1 MDVIEK
7 RIDSIADEAEEEQI
21 SEEIKEIRRYA
32 LSNQL
37 RAGFFG
43 QDACVQTDESEL
55 PNIKILA
62 ANTAE
67 LMKEMNMLK
76 EDTEKK
82 MKIIRLQYETKL
94 QDESDA
100 LYASMNDKIKNLE
113 NCHKEKLSVLR
124 RSYQQQL
131 SDAMQ
136 VIKASYKNKE
146 ETDLVCDV
154 TDGRVKDLLDELQE
168 KNLKIEWMVEQ
179 LKKYEIDSE
188 GAEDPEKS
196 RLKSENE
203 KLKDNIDSLHVE
215 LEEIHRVLESKEE
228 RLALDLAQLKSEAD
242 DSKKALQKLTG
253 EHEQLK
259 MQLNLERESG
269 REKIKQLKEEMKQ
282 EIACIEASRM
292 KEKAAIEKKLEKQ
305 KPAETTTME
314 LAGDT
319 ELAQNIKELRNTE
332 AMQKKEI
339 ERLSKQLCMS
349 NQVWEKKFE
358 ILRQRY
364 TATLIAFST
373 DSMSSSTLA
382 ISLLSFHAIKDEM
395 FLRQTLQRQ
404 EAILHNAS
412 VSFAMDTPCSPRQK
426 SPADSTFKRLG
437 YSNMAPLPRIG
448 AGGQLKMDISLQ
460 SERGADALPG
470 LDPKLTV
477 ADEEDEE
484 V

>member
-7 RIDSIADEAEEEQI
+7 RIDSIADEAEEEMI

-55 PNIKILA
+55 PNIKKLA

-82 MKIIRLQYETKL
+82 LKIIRLQYETKL

-100 LYASMNDKIKNLE
+100 LYASMKDKIKNLE

-154 TDGRVKDLLDELQE
+154 TDGRVKDLLNELQE

-179 LKKYEIDSE
+179 LKKYEIGSE
-188 GAEDPEKS
+188 GVEDPEKS

-215 LEEIHRVLESKEE
+215 LEEVHRVLESKEQ

-269 REKIKQLKEEMKQ
+269 REKIKHLKEEMEK

-292 KEKAAIEKKLEKQ
+292 KEKAAIDKKLEKQ
-305 KPAETTTME
+305 KPAENTTME
-314 LAGDT
+314 LAGDI
-319 ELAQNIKELRNTE
+319 ELVQKIKEHRQTE

-358 ILRQRY
+358 ILRQ
-364 TATLIAFST
+364 
-373 DSMSSSTLA
+373 
-382 ISLLSFHAIKDEM
+382 SFHAIKDEM

-412 VSFAMDTPCSPRQK
+412 VSFAMDAPCSPRQK

-448 AGGQLKMDISLQ
+448 AGGQQKMDIGLQ
-460 SERGADALPG
+460 SERGADAISE
-470 LDPKLTV
+470 LDPKLSM

>member
-1 MDVIEK
+1 MFGFMDVIEK
-7 RIDSIADEAEEEQI
+7 RIDSIADEAEEELI

-67 LMKEMNMLK
+67 LMK
-76 EDTEKK
+76 
-82 MKIIRLQYETKL
+82 YETKL
-94 QDESDA
+94 QDESNA
-100 LYASMNDKIKNLE
+100 LYASMKDKIKNME

-154 TDGRVKDLLDELQE
+154 IDGRVKDLLNELQE

-179 LKKYEIDSE
+179 LKKYEIGSE
-188 GAEDPEKS
+188 GVEDPEKS

-215 LEEIHRVLESKEE
+215 LEEVHRVLESKEQ
-228 RLALDLAQLKSEAD
+228 RLALDMAQLKSEAD
-242 DSKKALQKLTG
+242 DSKKALQMLTG

-269 REKIKQLKEEMKQ
+269 REKIKQIKEEMEK

-292 KEKAAIEKKLEKQ
+292 KEKAATDKTFERQ

-319 ELAQNIKELRNTE
+319 ELVQKIKEHRKTE

-358 ILRQRY
+358 ILRQ
-364 TATLIAFST
+364 
-373 DSMSSSTLA
+373 
-382 ISLLSFHAIKDEM
+382 SFHAIKDEM
-395 FLRQTLQRQ
+395 FLRQTLRRQ

-412 VSFAMDTPCSPRQK
+412 VSFAMDAPCSPRQK
-426 SPADSTFKRLG
+426 CRLG

-448 AGGQLKMDISLQ
+448 AGGQRKMDIGLQ
-460 SERGADALPG
+460 SERGADALPV
-470 LDPKLTV
+470 LDPKLSV

>member
-7 RIDSIADEAEEEQI
+7 RIDSIADEAEEALI

-37 RAGFFG
+37 RTGFFG

-82 MKIIRLQYETKL
+82 LKIIRSQYETKL

-100 LYASMNDKIKNLE
+100 LYASINDKIKNLE
-113 NCHKEKLSVLR
+113 SCHKEKLSVLR

-146 ETDLVCDV
+146 ETDPVCDDM
-154 TDGRVKDLLDELQE
+154 DGRVKDLLNELQE
-168 KNLKIEWMVEQ
+168 KNLKIESMGEQ
-179 LKKYEIDSE
+179 LNKYEIGSE

-215 LEEIHRVLESKEE
+215 LEEIQRVLESKEQ
-228 RLALDLAQLKSEAD
+228 RLTLDLAQLTSEAE
-242 DSKKALQKLTG
+242 DSKKALQTLAG

-269 REKIKQLKEEMKQ
+269 REKVKRLKEEMEK

-292 KEKAAIEKKLEKQ
+292 KEKAVNEKKLEKQ
-305 KPAETTTME
+305 KLAEPTAME
-314 LAGDT
+314 LVGDR
-319 ELAQNIKELRNTE
+319 ELVQNIKQLKKTE

-339 ERLSKQLCMS
+339 ERLNKQLCLS

-358 ILRQRY
+358 ILRQ
-364 TATLIAFST
+364 
-373 DSMSSSTLA
+373 
-382 ISLLSFHAIKDEM
+382 SFHAIKDEM

-412 VSFAMDTPCSPRQK
+412 VSFAMDSPSSPRQK
-426 SPADSTFKRLG
+426 SPADATYKKLG
-437 YSNMAPLPRIG
+437 YSNMAPLPHIG
-448 AGGQLKMDISLQ
+448 AGGLQKLDRVHQMDISLR
-460 SERGADALPG
+460 SKRGADALPR
-470 LDPKLTV
+470 LDSQLTV

-484 V
+484 E

>member
-1 MDVIEK
+1 MFGFMDVIEK
-7 RIDSIADEAEEEQI
+7 RIDSIADEAEEELI

-67 LMKEMNMLK
+67 LMKEMNMFK

-82 MKIIRLQYETKL
+82 LKIICLQYETKL
-94 QDESDA
+94 QDESNA
-100 LYASMNDKIKNLE
+100 LYASMKDKIKNME

-154 TDGRVKDLLDELQE
+154 IDGRVKDLLNELQE

-179 LKKYEIDSE
+179 LKKYEIGSE
-188 GAEDPEKS
+188 GVEDPEKS

-215 LEEIHRVLESKEE
+215 LEEVHRVLESKEQ
-228 RLALDLAQLKSEAD
+228 RLALDMAQLKSEAD
-242 DSKKALQKLTG
+242 DSKKALQMLTG

-269 REKIKQLKEEMKQ
+269 REKIKQIKEEMEK

-292 KEKAAIEKKLEKQ
+292 KEKAATDKTFERQ

-319 ELAQNIKELRNTE
+319 ELVQKIKEHRKTE

-358 ILRQRY
+358 ILRQ
-364 TATLIAFST
+364 
-373 DSMSSSTLA
+373 
-382 ISLLSFHAIKDEM
+382 SFHAIKDEM
-395 FLRQTLQRQ
+395 FLRQTLRRQ

-412 VSFAMDTPCSPRQK
+412 VSFAVSRFSQ
-426 SPADSTFKRLG
+426 SLSTLNK
-437 YSNMAPLPRIG
+437 Y
-448 AGGQLKMDISLQ
+448 
-460 SERGADALPG
+460 ALP
-470 LDPKLTV
+470 
-477 ADEEDEE
+477 
-484 V
+484 

>member
-358 ILRQRY
+358 ILRQ
-364 TATLIAFST
+364 
-373 DSMSSSTLA
+373 
-382 ISLLSFHAIKDEM
+382 SFHAIKDEM

>member
-37 RAGFFG
+37 RTGFFG

-67 LMKEMNMLK
+67 LFKEINMLK

-82 MKIIRLQYETKL
+82 LKIIHLQYETKL

-100 LYASMNDKIKNLE
+100 LYASVNDKIKNLE

-146 ETDLVCDV
+146 KTDLVCDV
-154 TDGRVKDLLDELQE
+154 TDGRVKDLLNELQE
-168 KNLKIEWMVEQ
+168 KNLKIECMVEQ
-179 LKKYEIDSE
+179 LKKYEIGSE

-215 LEEIHRVLESKEE
+215 LEEIQRVLESKEQ
-228 RLALDLAQLKSEAD
+228 RLALDLAQLKSEAG

-269 REKIKQLKEEMKQ
+269 REKVNQLKEQMEK
-282 EIACIEASRM
+282 EIACIEASCM

-305 KPAETTTME
+305 KLAEPTTME
-314 LAGDT
+314 LVGDT
-319 ELAQNIKELRNTE
+319 ELAQKLKELRKME
-332 AMQKKEI
+332 SMQKKEI
-339 ERLSKQLCMS
+339 ERLNKQLCIS

-358 ILRQRY
+358 ILRQ
-364 TATLIAFST
+364 
-373 DSMSSSTLA
+373 
-382 ISLLSFHAIKDEM
+382 SFHAIKDEM

-412 VSFAMDTPCSPRQK
+412 VSFAMDAPCSSRQK
-426 SPADSTFKRLG
+426 SPADATFKRLG
-437 YSNMAPLPRIG
+437 YSNMAPLPHIG
-448 AGGQLKMDISLQ
+448 AGGHQKMDRVYQMDISLQ
-460 SERGADALPG
+460 SKRGADALPG
-470 LDPKLTV
+470 LDSQLTV
-477 ADEEDEE
+477 ADEEEEE

>member
-7 RIDSIADEAEEEQI
+7 RIDSIADETEEELI

-55 PNIKILA
+55 PKIKTLSA
-62 ANTAE
+62 STAE
-67 LMKEMNMLK
+67 LVKEMNTLK
-76 EDTEKK
+76 EDIEKK
-82 MKIIRLQYETKL
+82 LKVIRLQYETKL

-100 LYASMNDKIKNLE
+100 LYASINDKIKNLE
-113 NCHKEKLSVLR
+113 NCQKEKLSVLR

-131 SDAMQ
+131 SDAIQ
-136 VIKASYKNKE
+136 VIKASYKNEE
-146 ETDLVCDV
+146 ETDVVCDV
-154 TDGRVKDLLDELQE
+154 TDGRVKDLLNELQE
-168 KNLKIEWMVEQ
+168 KNLKIEQMVEQ
-179 LKKYEIDSE
+179 LKKYEIGSE

-215 LEEIHRVLESKEE
+215 LEEIHRVLESKEQ

-242 DSKKALQKLTG
+242 DSKKALQKMTG

-259 MQLNLERESG
+259 VQLNLERESG
-269 REKIKQLKEEMKQ
+269 REKIKQLKEEIEK
-282 EIACIEASRM
+282 ELSCIEASRM
-292 KEKAAIEKKLEKQ
+292 KDKAVTEKKKQ
-305 KPAETTTME
+305 KTAETTTME
-314 LAGDT
+314 LPGDA
-319 ELAQNIKELRNTE
+319 ESAQKIKELKKTE

-339 ERLSKQLCMS
+339 ERLSKQLYMS
-349 NQVWEKKFE
+349 NQAWEKKFE

-364 TATLIAFST
+364 ITTLGCFFFFI
-373 DSMSSSTLA
+373 DSMSCSTLTF
-382 ISLLSFHAIKDEM
+382 SFLSFHAIKDEM

-412 VSFAMDTPCSPRQK
+412 VSFAMNAPCSPRQK
-426 SPADSTFKRLG
+426 SPADRLG
-437 YSNMAPLPRIG
+437 YTAPLPRIG
-448 AGGQLKMDISLQ
+448 AAGQQKMDIGLQ
-460 SERGADALPG
+460 SDRGADASPG
-470 LDPKLTV
+470 LDPKLSV

>member
-7 RIDSIADEAEEEQI
+7 RIDSIADEAEEKMI

-55 PNIKILA
+55 PNIKLLA

-67 LMKEMNMLK
+67 LMKEMNMLE

-82 MKIIRLQYETKL
+82 LKIISLQYETKL

-100 LYASMNDKIKNLE
+100 LYASMKDKIKNLE

-154 TDGRVKDLLDELQE
+154 TDGRVKDLLNELQE

-179 LKKYEIDSE
+179 LKKYEIGSE

-215 LEEIHRVLESKEE
+215 LEEVHRVLESKEQ

-242 DSKKALQKLTG
+242 DSIKALQKLTG

-269 REKIKQLKEEMKQ
+269 REKIKQLKEEMEK

-292 KEKAAIEKKLEKQ
+292 KEKAAIDKELEKQ
-305 KPAETTTME
+305 KPAENTTME

-319 ELAQNIKELRNTE
+319 ELVQKIKEHRQTE

-358 ILRQRY
+358 ILRQ
-364 TATLIAFST
+364 
-373 DSMSSSTLA
+373 
-382 ISLLSFHAIKDEM
+382 SFHAIKDEM

-412 VSFAMDTPCSPRQK
+412 VSFAMDAPCSPRQK

-448 AGGQLKMDISLQ
+448 AGGQQKMDIGLQ
-460 SERGADALPG
+460 SVRGADAISG
-470 LDPKLTV
+470 LDPKLSV

>member
-7 RIDSIADEAEEEQI
+7 KIDSIAYEAEEALI
-21 SEEIKEIRRYA
+21 SEDIKEIRRYA

-37 RAGFFG
+37 RKGFFG

-67 LMKEMNMLK
+67 LMNEVKMLK

-82 MKIIRLQYETKL
+82 LKIIRLQYETKL
-94 QDESDA
+94 QDESDV

-113 NCHKEKLSVLR
+113 SCHKEKLSVLR

-146 ETDLVCDV
+146 DMDLVCDA
-154 TDGRVKDLLDELQE
+154 TDGKVKDLLNELQE
-168 KNLKIEWMVEQ
+168 KNLKIESMVEQ
-179 LKKYEIDSE
+179 LKKYEIGSE

-215 LEEIHRVLESKEE
+215 LEEIQRVLESKEQ
-228 RLALDLAQLKSEAD
+228 RLALDLAQLKSEVE

-269 REKIKQLKEEMKQ
+269 REKIKQLKEEMEK
-282 EIACIEASRM
+282 EIGCIEASRI
-292 KEKAAIEKKLEKQ
+292 KEKAAIEKKFEKQ
-305 KPAETTTME
+305 KSAEPTTME
-314 LAGDT
+314 LVGDT
-319 ELAQNIKELRNTE
+319 ELVQNIKQLRKTE
-332 AMQKKEI
+332 AVQKKEI
-339 ERLSKQLCMS
+339 ERLNKQLWMS

-358 ILRQRY
+358 ILKQ
-364 TATLIAFST
+364 
-373 DSMSSSTLA
+373 
-382 ISLLSFHAIKDEM
+382 SFHAIKDEM

-412 VSFAMDTPCSPRQK
+412 VSFAMDAPCSPRQK
-426 SPADSTFKRLG
+426 SPADATFKRLS
-437 YSNMAPLPRIG
+437 YSNMAPLPHIG
-448 AGGQLKMDISLQ
+448 AGGQQKMNRVHQISLQ
-460 SERGADALPG
+460 SKRGADALPG
-470 LDPKLTV
+470 LGSQLTV

>member
-1 MDVIEK
+1 MFGFMDVIEK
-7 RIDSIADEAEEEQI
+7 RIDSIADEAEEELI

-67 LMKEMNMLK
+67 LMKEMNMFK

-82 MKIIRLQYETKL
+82 LKIICLQYETKL
-94 QDESDA
+94 QDESNA
-100 LYASMNDKIKNLE
+100 LYASMKDKIKNME

-154 TDGRVKDLLDELQE
+154 IDGRVKDLLNELQE

-179 LKKYEIDSE
+179 LKKYEIGSE
-188 GAEDPEKS
+188 GVEDPEKS

-215 LEEIHRVLESKEE
+215 LEEVHRVLESKEQ
-228 RLALDLAQLKSEAD
+228 RLALDMAQLKSEAD
-242 DSKKALQKLTG
+242 DSKKALQMLTG

-269 REKIKQLKEEMKQ
+269 REKIKQIKEEMEK

-292 KEKAAIEKKLEKQ
+292 KEKAATDKTFERQ

-319 ELAQNIKELRNTE
+319 ELVQKIKEHRKTE

-339 ERLSKQLCMS
+339 ERYNNVLK
-349 NQVWEKKFE
+349 E
-358 ILRQRY
+358 Y
-364 TATLIAFST
+364 ST
-373 DSMSSSTLA
+373 C
-382 ISLLSFHAIKDEM
+382 SFHFPLL
-395 FLRQTLQRQ
+395 FLCYQAQ
-404 EAILHNAS
+404 
-412 VSFAMDTPCSPRQK
+412 
-426 SPADSTFKRLG
+426 
-437 YSNMAPLPRIG
+437 
-448 AGGQLKMDISLQ
+448 
-460 SERGADALPG
+460 
-470 LDPKLTV
+470 
-477 ADEEDEE
+477 
-484 V
+484 

>member
-1 MDVIEK
+1 MFGFMDVIEK
-7 RIDSIADEAEEEQI
+7 RIDSIADEAEEELI

-67 LMKEMNMLK
+67 LMKEMNMFK

-82 MKIIRLQYETKL
+82 LKIICLQYETKL
-94 QDESDA
+94 QDESNA
-100 LYASMNDKIKNLE
+100 LYASMKDKIKNME

-154 TDGRVKDLLDELQE
+154 IDGRVKDLLNELQE

-179 LKKYEIDSE
+179 LKKYEIGSE
-188 GAEDPEKS
+188 GVEDPEKS

-215 LEEIHRVLESKEE
+215 LEEVHRVLESKEQ
-228 RLALDLAQLKSEAD
+228 RLALDMAQLKSEAD
-242 DSKKALQKLTG
+242 DSKKALQMLTG

-269 REKIKQLKEEMKQ
+269 REKIKQIKEEMEK

-292 KEKAAIEKKLEKQ
+292 KEKAATDKTFERQ

-319 ELAQNIKELRNTE
+319 ELVQKIKEHRKTE

-358 ILRQRY
+358 ILRQ
-364 TATLIAFST
+364 
-373 DSMSSSTLA
+373 
-382 ISLLSFHAIKDEM
+382 SFHAIKDEM
-395 FLRQTLQRQ
+395 FLRQTLRRQ

-412 VSFAMDTPCSPRQK
+412 VSFAMDAPCSPRQK
-426 SPADSTFKRLG
+426 CRLG

-448 AGGQLKMDISLQ
+448 AGGQRKMDIGLQ
-460 SERGADALPG
+460 SERGADALPV
-470 LDPKLTV
+470 LDPKLSV

>member
-1 MDVIEK
+1 MFGFMDVIEK
-7 RIDSIADEAEEEQI
+7 RIDSIADEAEEELI

-67 LMKEMNMLK
+67 LMKEMNMFK

-82 MKIIRLQYETKL
+82 LKIICLQYETKL
-94 QDESDA
+94 QDESNA
-100 LYASMNDKIKNLE
+100 LYASMKDKIKNME

-154 TDGRVKDLLDELQE
+154 IDGRVKDLLNELQE

-179 LKKYEIDSE
+179 LKKYEIGSE
-188 GAEDPEKS
+188 GVEDPEKS

-215 LEEIHRVLESKEE
+215 LEEVHRVLESKEQ
-228 RLALDLAQLKSEAD
+228 RLALDMAQLKSEAD
-242 DSKKALQKLTG
+242 DSKKALQMVLYSNKCTKKVRNILICPLHLFYLKHFHFILFQLTG

-269 REKIKQLKEEMKQ
+269 REKIKQIKEEMEK

-292 KEKAAIEKKLEKQ
+292 KE
-305 KPAETTTME
+305 
-314 LAGDT
+314 D
-319 ELAQNIKELRNTE
+319 
-332 AMQKKEI
+332 
-339 ERLSKQLCMS
+339 
-349 NQVWEKKFE
+349 VW
-358 ILRQRY
+358 R
-364 TATLIAFST
+364 S
-373 DSMSSSTLA
+373 
-382 ISLLSFHAIKDEM
+382 
-395 FLRQTLQRQ
+395 
-404 EAILHNAS
+404 
-412 VSFAMDTPCSPRQK
+412 
-426 SPADSTFKRLG
+426 
-437 YSNMAPLPRIG
+437 
-448 AGGQLKMDISLQ
+448 
-460 SERGADALPG
+460 
-470 LDPKLTV
+470 
-477 ADEEDEE
+477 
-484 V
+484 

>member
-7 RIDSIADEAEEEQI
+7 RIDGIEDEAEEELI

-55 PNIKILA
+55 PDIKILA

-67 LMKEMNMLK
+67 LVKEMKMLK

-82 MKIIRLQYETKL
+82 LKIMRLQYETKL

-100 LYASMNDKIKNLE
+100 LYASMKDKIKNLE

-136 VIKASYKNKE
+136 VIKAGYKNKE

-154 TDGRVKDLLDELQE
+154 TDGRVKDLLNELQE

-179 LKKYEIDSE
+179 LKKYEIGSE
-188 GAEDPEKS
+188 GVEDPEKS

-215 LEEIHRVLESKEE
+215 LEEVHRVLESKEQ
-228 RLALDLAQLKSEAD
+228 RLALDLAQLKSETD
-242 DSKKALQKLTG
+242 DSKKAFQKLTG

-259 MQLNLERESG
+259 MQLNVERERG
-269 REKIKQLKEEMKQ
+269 REKIKQLKEEMEK
-282 EIACIEASRM
+282 EIACIEASGM
-292 KEKAAIEKKLEKQ
+292 KEKAAIDKKLENQ

-319 ELAQNIKELRNTE
+319 ELVQQIKEHRKTE

-339 ERLSKQLCMS
+339 ERLSKQLCIS
-349 NQVWEKKFE
+349 NQAWEKKFE
-358 ILRQRY
+358 ILRQ
-364 TATLIAFST
+364 
-373 DSMSSSTLA
+373 
-382 ISLLSFHAIKDEM
+382 SFHAIKDEM
-395 FLRQTLQRQ
+395 FLRQTLRRQ

-412 VSFAMDTPCSPRQK
+412 VSFVKDASCSPRQK
-426 SPADSTFKRLG
+426 SRLG
-437 YSNMAPLPRIG
+437 YNNMAPLPRIG
-448 AGGQLKMDISLQ
+448 AGGQQKIDIGLQ
-460 SERGADALPG
+460 NEREADALPG
-470 LDPKLTV
+470 LDPKLSV

-484 V
+484 A

>member
-7 RIDSIADEAEEEQI
+7 RIDSIADETEEELI

-55 PNIKILA
+55 PKIKTLSA
-62 ANTAE
+62 STAE
-67 LMKEMNMLK
+67 LVKEMNTLK
-76 EDTEKK
+76 EDIEKK
-82 MKIIRLQYETKL
+82 LKVIRLQYETKL

-100 LYASMNDKIKNLE
+100 LYASINDKIKNLE
-113 NCHKEKLSVLR
+113 NCQKEKLSVLR

-131 SDAMQ
+131 SDAIQ
-136 VIKASYKNKE
+136 VIKASYKNEE
-146 ETDLVCDV
+146 ETDVVCDV
-154 TDGRVKDLLDELQE
+154 TDGRVKDLLNELQE
-168 KNLKIEWMVEQ
+168 KNLKIEQMVEQ
-179 LKKYEIDSE
+179 LKKYEIGSE

-215 LEEIHRVLESKEE
+215 LEEIHRVLESKEQ

-242 DSKKALQKLTG
+242 DSKKALQKMTG

-259 MQLNLERESG
+259 VQLNLERESG
-269 REKIKQLKEEMKQ
+269 REKIKQLKEEIEK
-282 EIACIEASRM
+282 ELSCIEASRM
-292 KEKAAIEKKLEKQ
+292 KDKAVTEKKKQ
-305 KPAETTTME
+305 KTAETTTME
-314 LAGDT
+314 LPGDA
-319 ELAQNIKELRNTE
+319 ESAQKIKELKKTE

-339 ERLSKQLCMS
+339 ERLSKQLYMS
-349 NQVWEKKFE
+349 NQAWEKKFE
-358 ILRQRY
+358 ILRQ
-364 TATLIAFST
+364 
-373 DSMSSSTLA
+373 
-382 ISLLSFHAIKDEM
+382 SFHAIKDEM

-412 VSFAMDTPCSPRQK
+412 VSFAMNAPCSPRQK
-426 SPADSTFKRLG
+426 SPADRLG
-437 YSNMAPLPRIG
+437 YTAPLPRIG
-448 AGGQLKMDISLQ
+448 AAGQQKMDIGLQ
-460 SERGADALPG
+460 SDRGADASPG
-470 LDPKLTV
+470 LDPKLSV